1 MTELARLS
9 WRSARAAPRWGVF
22 TRMLALLGLALSCA
36 AAHAWEAGS
45 DGLMPIPPL
54 RDRVTD
60 LTQTLSPQETQALI
74 AKLAAWEE
82 KTGNQLVVLIVPTT
96 QPESIEAYG
105 IRVADAWKIGRKGH
119 DNGAMLIVAKN
130 DRKLR
135 IEVGYG
141 FEGTL
146 TDAASRRIISDVIAP
161 FFRQNQFDK
170 GVEAGVD
177 AIIAT
182 VDKDPSAAAPLAR
195 STTGSRV
202 RAADIPIEMLLI
214 LAFVIV
220 PVVGGILRRI
230 FGTAFG
236 TALGSG
242 LAGVGTWLLLGSIIL
257 GIVAALV
264 ALVVLLF
271 TAGAGSGLSRRGGGV
286 WVPTGGGGWGGGGW
300 GGGGGGG
307 GFSGGGGGFGG
318 GGASGSW

>member
-1 MTELARLS
+1 MTWLVAGRARHRGWLARVLVS
-9 WRSARAAPRWGVF
+9 
-22 TRMLALLGLALSCA
+22 LALALSCA
-36 AAHAWEAGS
+36 VAHAWEAGS

-60 LTQTLSPQETQALI
+60 LTQTLSPQETQALV

-146 TDAASRRIISDVIAP
+146 TDAASRRIIGDVIAP

-182 VDKDPSAAAPLAR
+182 VDKDPSAVAPPAR
-195 STTGSRV
+195 SASGSGV
-202 RAADIPIEMLLI
+202 RAKDIPIEMLLI

-230 FGTAFG
+230 FGTVFG

-242 LAGVGTWLLLGSIIL
+242 LAGVGTWLILGSIVL
-257 GIVAALV
+257 GIVAAVV

-271 TAGAGSGLSRRGGGV
+271 TAGAGSGLARRGGGV

>member
-1 MTELARLS
+1 MTGTRVIARTASPIPWWVRACALVLLSLA
-9 WRSARAAPRWGVF
+9 F
-22 TRMLALLGLALSCA
+22 T
-36 AAHAWEAGS
+36 AHAWEAGS

-60 LTQTLSPQETQALI
+60 LTQTLSTAETQALVS
-74 AKLAAWEE
+74 KLADWEQ
-82 KTGNQLVVLIVPTT
+82 KSGNQLVVLLVPTT
-96 QPESIEAYG
+96 LPESIEAYG
-105 IRVADAWKIGRKGH
+105 IRVADAWKIGRRGH

-141 FEGTL
+141 LEGTL
-146 TDAASRRIISDVIAP
+146 TDAASRRIIGEVIAP
-161 FFRQNQFDK
+161 FFRQNQFGR

-182 VDKDPSAAAPLAR
+182 VDKDPTAVVAPTSPAKGGL
-195 STTGSRV
+195 G
-202 RAADIPIEMLLI
+202 RAGDIPIEMLLI

-230 FGTAFG
+230 FGSVGG
-236 TALGSG
+236 TMLGSG
-242 LAGVGTWLLLGSIIL
+242 LAGVGTWLILGSVLLG
-257 GIVAALV
+257 VAAAIV

-271 TAGAGSGLSRRGGGV
+271 TAGAGSGLARRGGGV
-286 WVPTGGGGWGGGGW
+286 WIPPSGGGGW